1 MELKELLI
9 VVSGSVG
16 IIGGLIP
23 VAVFVYSRLDKKK
36 EQHAGDL
43 HEYNDA
49 QKSVVDALNKMIET
63 KDAEISRLEAKLSS
77 GEDKGI
83 LTLPKIQ
90 KISAE
95 VRTIREALSRL
106 NVLVMSHEETM
117 IFAERFSAIKEA
129 VQNIDKIVSE

>member
-36 EQHAGDL
+36 EQHAGNL

-49 QKSVVDALNKMIET
+49 QKSVVLRQGLQIQLLPAMTFGIDVGRT
-63 KDAEISRLEAKLSS
+63 KK
-77 GEDKGI
+77 
-83 LTLPKIQ
+83 
-90 KISAE
+90 
-95 VRTIREALSRL
+95 
-106 NVLVMSHEETM
+106 
-117 IFAERFSAIKEA
+117 
-129 VQNIDKIVSE
+129 

>member
-36 EQHAGDL
+36 EHQEGDY
-43 HEYNDA
+43 HTHVDA
-49 QKSVVDALNKMIET
+49 QKNVIDTLNKMLED
-63 KDAEISRLEAKLSS
+63 KNAEIIRLEAKLSS

>member
-63 KDAEISRLEAKLSS
+63 KDAEIAKLQAKLEST
-77 GEDKGI
+77 ENKGI

-90 KISAE
+90 KLNAE
-95 VRTIREALSRL
+95 IRTMREALSRL
-106 NVLVMSHEETM
+106 NVLVMSQEETN
-117 IFAERFSAIKEA
+117 IFAERFATIKEGIA
-129 VQNIDKIVSE
+129 HIEEILSE

>member
-49 QKSVVDALNKMIET
+49 QKSVVDALNKIIET
-63 KDAEISRLEAKLSS
+63 KDAEIAKLQAKLEST
-77 GEDKGI
+77 ENKGI
-83 LTLPKIQ
+83 LTLPKLQ
-90 KISAE
+90 KIMAE
-95 VRTIREALSRL
+95 IRTMREALSRL
-106 NVLVMSHEETM
+106 NVLVMSQEETN
-117 IFAERFSAIKEA
+117 IFAERFATIKEGIA
-129 VQNIDKIVSE
+129 HIEEILSE

>member
-63 KDAEISRLEAKLSS
+63 KDAEIAKLQAKLEST
-77 GEDKGI
+77 ENKGI
-83 LTLPKIQ
+83 LTLPKLQ
-90 KISAE
+90 KIMAE
-95 VRTIREALSRL
+95 MRIMREALAKL
-106 NVLVMSHEETM
+106 NVLVMSQEETN
-117 IFAERFSAIKEA
+117 IFAERFATIKQGI
-129 VQNIDKIVSE
+129 VNIEKIISE

>member
-23 VAVFVYSRLDKKK
+23 VAVFVYSWLDKKK

-63 KDAEISRLEAKLSS
+63 KDAEIAKLQAKLEST
-77 GEDKGI
+77 ENKGI
-83 LTLPKIQ
+83 LTLPKLQ
-90 KISAE
+90 KIMAE
-95 VRTIREALSRL
+95 IRTMREALSRL
-106 NVLVMSHEETM
+106 NVLVMSQEETN
-117 IFAERFSAIKEA
+117 IFAERFATIKEG
-129 VQNIDKIVSE
+129 ITHIEEILSE

>member
-49 QKSVVDALNKMIET
+49 QKSVVDALNKIIET
-63 KDAEISRLEAKLSS
+63 KDAEIAKLQAKLEST
-77 GEDKGI
+77 ENKGI

-90 KISAE
+90 KLNAE
-95 VRTIREALSRL
+95 IRTMREALSRL
-106 NVLVMSHEETM
+106 NVLVMSQEETN
-117 IFAERFSAIKEA
+117 IFAERFATIKEGIA
-129 VQNIDKIVSE
+129 HIEEILSE

>member
-63 KDAEISRLEAKLSS
+63 KDAEIAKLQAKLEST
-77 GEDKGI
+77 ENKGI
-83 LTLPKIQ
+83 LTLPKLQ
-90 KISAE
+90 KIMAE
-95 VRTIREALSRL
+95 IRTMREALSRL
-106 NVLVMSHEETM
+106 NVLVMSQEETN
-117 IFAERFSAIKEA
+117 IFAERFATIKEGIA
-129 VQNIDKIVSE
+129 HIEEILSE